1 MDLLQHIRIFVDIA
15 DLGSLAAV
23 ARSRSLTPSSVTAS
37 LQRLEE
43 YVGTTLV
50 LRSTRKLS
58 FTPEGELFLTSCRR
72 IVGDL
77 DGAIDQLG
85 DAGPLRGT
93 IRITSVNDFGRTHL
107 APCIDQFLRY
117 HPEVKIHL
125 LLGDQMVDLIAEGFD
140 LAIRTGPLPDSQ
152 LMARLFHRGGVSVCA
167 SPAYWDKHGRPEH
180 PTELTDHNCLILS
193 RLGNPQSVW
202 RFQDGETTLPVHVSG
217 DRTAN
222 DGGLLR
228 SWAISDGGVI
238 RKFDY
243 DIAADLAAG
252 RLETVLSHY
261 KQPDTNLYIV
271 HPSGE
276 NPSRRVK
283 AFIDFLIKSNSV

>member
-15 DLGSLAAV
+15 DQGSLAAV
-23 ARSRSLTPSSVTAS
+23 ARSRSVTPSSVTAS
-37 LQRLEE
+37 LQRLEDH
-43 YVGTTLV
+43 VGTTLI

-58 FTPEGELFLTSCRR
+58 FTPEGDHFLTSCRR
-72 IVGDL
+72 ILTDL
-77 DGAIDQLG
+77 DDAVDQLS

-93 IRITSVNDFGRTHL
+93 IRITSVNDFGRTYL
-107 APCIDQFLRY
+107 APSIDQFLRY

-125 LLGDQMVDLIAEGFD
+125 VLGDQMMDLIAEGFD

-152 LMARLFHRGGVSVCA
+152 LMARLFHRGGISICA
-167 SPAYWDKHGRPEH
+167 SPGYWDKHGRPRH
-180 PTELTDHNCLILS
+180 PSELANHNCIYLS

-202 RFQDGETTLPVHVSG
+202 RFQDGDTTLPVHVSG
-217 DRTAN
+217 DRTGN

-228 SWAISDGGVI
+228 SWAVSGAGVI

-243 DIAADLAAG
+243 DIAADVAAG
-252 RLETVLSHY
+252 RLETVLNEY
-261 KQPDTNLYIV
+261 RQPDTNLYIV

-276 NPSRRVK
+276 HPSRRVK
-283 AFIDFLIKSNSV
+283 AFIDFLLRNSEQ